1 MKQEKYMSMSIT
13 YIALLEWI
21 TFVTALAYVYFA
33 AQKKLITW
41 LFALISVGL
50 TFYLDVIGKLY
61 IESGLQVF
69 YFAMAIYGWINW
81 KKVEKNDLLI
91 TRWSIQLHLLNIF
104 ASALLALLVGYI
116 FDNYTEQSTPFLD
129 AFTTCFSLVA
139 TFMVVKRVL
148 ENWLYWI
155 FINVGMVV
163 LYMNNGFEILAAQY
177 GIFVVLALYGYWSWN
192 KSFKLQA

>member
-1 MKQEKYMSMSIT
+1 MENWLTST
-13 YIALLEWI
+13 ELLEWI

-33 AQKKLITW
+33 AQKKIVTW

-69 YFAMAIYGWINW
+69 YFAMAIYGWMNW
-81 KKVEKNDLLI
+81 KKAEKNDLPI
-91 TRWSIQLHLLNIF
+91 TRWSVQVHLLNVF
-104 ASALLALLVGYI
+104 GSALLALLVGYL
-116 FDNYTEQSTPFLD
+116 FDNYTEQSTPYLD

-155 FINVGMVV
+155 FINMGMVV
-163 LYMNNGFEILAAQY
+163 LYLNNGYEILALQY
-177 GIFVVLALYGYWSWN
+177 GLFVALAIYGYWSWN
-192 KSFKLQA
+192 KALKQQP

>member
-1 MKQEKYMSMSIT
+1 MSIT

-81 KKVEKNDLLI
+81 KKAASRNLPI
-91 TRWSIQLHLLNIF
+91 IRWSYKVHVINIF
-104 ASALLALLVGYI
+104 GSALLSSAVGYL
-116 FDNYTEQSTPFLD
+116 FDTFTAQSTPYLD
-129 AFTTCFSLVA
+129 AFTTCFSLAA
-139 TFMVVKRVL
+139 TFMVVKRII

-163 LYMNNGFEILAAQY
+163 LYLNNGYEILAAQY

-192 KSFKLQA
+192 KSFKLQE

>member
-1 MKQEKYMSMSIT
+1 MSNWFDST
-13 YIALLEWI
+13 VLLEWI

-33 AQKKLITW
+33 AQKKIVTW

-50 TFYLDVIGKLY
+50 TFYLDIIGKLY

-81 KKVEKNDLLI
+81 KKAVKNDLPI
-91 TRWSIQLHLLNIF
+91 TRWTIQLHLLNVF
-104 ASALLALLVGYI
+104 GSALLALFVGYL
-116 FDNYTEQSTPFLD
+116 FDNYTEQSTPYLD

-155 FINVGMVV
+155 FINMGMVV
-163 LYMNNGFEILAAQY
+163 LYLNNNYKILALQY
-177 GIFVVLALYGYWSWN
+177 GLFVILAIYGYWSWN
-192 KSFKLQA
+192 KALKQQR

>member
-1 MKQEKYMSMSIT
+1 MSIT

-81 KKVEKNDLLI
+81 KKAEKNDLLI

>member
-1 MKQEKYMSMSIT
+1 MSNWFDSTI
-13 YIALLEWI
+13 LLEWI
-21 TFVTALAYVYFA
+21 TFVAALAYVYFA
-33 AQKKLITW
+33 AQKKIVTW
-41 LFALISVGL
+41 VFALISVGL

-81 KKVEKNDLLI
+81 KKAEKNDLPI
-91 TRWSIQLHLLNIF
+91 TRWSIQLHLLNVF
-104 ASALLALLVGYI
+104 ASALLSLLIGYL
-116 FDNYTEQSTPFLD
+116 FDNYTEQSTPYLD

-163 LYMNNGFEILAAQY
+163 LYLNNNYEILALQY
-177 GIFVVLALYGYWSWN
+177 GLFVILAIYGYWSWN
-192 KSFKLQA
+192 KALKLQR

>member
-1 MKQEKYMSMSIT
+1 MSMSIT

-81 KKVEKNDLLI
+81 KKAASRNLPI
-91 TRWSIQLHLLNIF
+91 IRWSYKVHVINIF
-104 ASALLALLVGYI
+104 GSALLSSAVGYL
-116 FDNYTEQSTPFLD
+116 FDTFTAQSTPYLD
-129 AFTTCFSLVA
+129 AFTTCFSLAA
-139 TFMVVKRVL
+139 TFMVVKRII

-163 LYMNNGFEILAAQY
+163 LYLNNGYEILAAQY

-192 KSFKLQA
+192 KSFKLQE

>member
-1 MKQEKYMSMSIT
+1 MSNWFDNT
-13 YIALLEWI
+13 VLLEWI
-21 TFVTALAYVYFA
+21 TFVAALAYVYFA
-33 AQKKLITW
+33 AQKKIVTW
-41 LFALISVGL
+41 VFALISVGL

-81 KKVEKNDLLI
+81 KNAEKNDLPI
-91 TRWSIQLHLLNIF
+91 KRWSIQLHVLNIF
-104 ASALLALLVGYI
+104 ASTLLALLVGYL
-116 FDNYTEQSTPFLD
+116 FDNYTEQSTPYLD

-155 FINVGMVV
+155 FINMGMVV
-163 LYMNNGFEILAAQY
+163 LYLNNDYEILALQY
-177 GIFVVLALYGYWSWN
+177 GLFVILAIYGYWSWN
-192 KSFKLQA
+192 KALKQQR

>member
-1 MKQEKYMSMSIT
+1 MSMSIT
-13 YIALLEWI
+13 HTVLLEWI
-21 TFVTALAYVYFA
+21 TFATALAYVYFA

-69 YFAMAIYGWINW
+69 YFAMGMYGWLNW
-81 KKVEKNDLLI
+81 NKAASIDLPI
-91 TRWSIQLHLLNIF
+91 VRWSYKVHVINIIG
-104 ASALLALLVGYI
+104 SALLSCVVGYL
-116 FDNYTEQSTPFLD
+116 FDTFTAQSTPYLD
-129 AFTTCFSLVA
+129 AFTTCFSLAA

-155 FINVGMVV
+155 FINMGMVV
-163 LYMNNGFEILAAQY
+163 LYLNNGYEILAAQY
-177 GIFVVLALYGYWSWN
+177 GLFVALAIYGYWRWN
-192 KSFKLQA
+192 KTLKQQA

>member
-1 MKQEKYMSMSIT
+1 MSMSIT

-81 KKVEKNDLLI
+81 KKAEKNDLLI

>member
-1 MKQEKYMSMSIT
+1 MSMSIT

-81 KKVEKNDLLI
+81 KKAASCDLPI
-91 TRWSIQLHLLNIF
+91 KRWSYKVHVINIF
-104 ASALLALLVGYI
+104 GSALLSSAVGYL
-116 FDNYTEQSTPFLD
+116 FDTFTAQSTPYLD
-129 AFTTCFSLVA
+129 AFTTCFSLAA
-139 TFMVVKRVL
+139 TFMVVKRII

-163 LYMNNGFEILAAQY
+163 LYLNNGYEILAAQY

-192 KSFKLQA
+192 KSFKLQE

>member
-1 MKQEKYMSMSIT
+1 MSNWFDST
-13 YIALLEWI
+13 VLLEWI
-21 TFVTALAYVYFA
+21 TFVAALAYVYFA
-33 AQKKLITW
+33 AQKKIVTW
-41 LFALISVGL
+41 VFALISVGL

-81 KKVEKNDLLI
+81 KKAEKNDLPI

-104 ASALLALLVGYI
+104 ASALLALLVGYL
-116 FDNYTEQSTPFLD
+116 FDNYTEQSTPYLD

-139 TFMVVKRVL
+139 TFMVVKRVI

-155 FINVGMVV
+155 FINMGMVV
-163 LYMNNGFEILAAQY
+163 LYLNNNYEILALQY
-177 GIFVVLALYGYWSWN
+177 GLFVILAIYGYWSWN
-192 KSFKLQA
+192 KALKQQR

>member
-1 MKQEKYMSMSIT
+1 MSNWFDST
-13 YIALLEWI
+13 VLLECI
-21 TFVTALAYVYFA
+21 TFVAALAYVYFA
-33 AQKKLITW
+33 AQKKIVTW
-41 LFALISVGL
+41 VFALISVGL

-81 KKVEKNDLLI
+81 KKAEKNDLPI
-91 TRWSIQLHLLNIF
+91 TRWSIQLHLLNVF
-104 ASALLALLVGYI
+104 ASTLIALLVGYL
-116 FDNYTEQSTPFLD
+116 FDNYTGQSTPYLD

-155 FINVGMVV
+155 FINMGMVV
-163 LYMNNGFEILAAQY
+163 LYLNNNYEILALQY
-177 GIFVVLALYGYWSWN
+177 GLFVILAIYGYWSWN
-192 KSFKLQA
+192 KALKQQR

>member
-1 MKQEKYMSMSIT
+1 MSNWFDNT
-13 YIALLEWI
+13 VLLESI
-21 TFVTALAYVYFA
+21 IFVAALAYVYFA
-33 AQKKLITW
+33 AQKKIVTW
-41 LFALISVGL
+41 VFALISVGL

-81 KKVEKNDLLI
+81 KKAEKNDLPI
-91 TRWSIQLHLLNIF
+91 TRWSIQLHMLNVF
-104 ASALLALLVGYI
+104 ASTLLALLVGYL
-116 FDNYTEQSTPFLD
+116 FDNYTEQSTPYLD

-155 FINVGMVV
+155 FINMGMVV
-163 LYMNNGFEILAAQY
+163 LYLNNNYEILALQY
-177 GIFVVLALYGYWSWN
+177 GLFVILAIYGYWSWN
-192 KSFKLQA
+192 KALKQQR

>member
-1 MKQEKYMSMSIT
+1 MSNWFDNT
-13 YIALLEWI
+13 VLLEWI
-21 TFVTALAYVYFA
+21 TFVAALAYVYFA
-33 AQKKLITW
+33 AQKKIVTW
-41 LFALISVGL
+41 VFALISVGL

-81 KKVEKNDLLI
+81 KKAEKNDLPI
-91 TRWSIQLHLLNIF
+91 TRWSIQLHLLNVF
-104 ASALLALLVGYI
+104 ASTLIALLVGYL
-116 FDNYTEQSTPFLD
+116 FDNYTEQSTPYLD

-155 FINVGMVV
+155 FINMGMVV
-163 LYMNNGFEILAAQY
+163 LYLNNNYEILALQY
-177 GIFVVLALYGYWSWN
+177 GLFVILAIYGYWSWN
-192 KSFKLQA
+192 KALKQQR

>member
-1 MKQEKYMSMSIT
+1 MVDWLTST
-13 YIALLEWI
+13 VLLEWI

-33 AQKKLITW
+33 AQKKIVTW

-50 TFYLDVIGKLY
+50 TFYLDIIGKLY

-81 KKVEKNDLLI
+81 KKAEKNDLPI

-104 ASALLALLVGYI
+104 ASALLALLVGYL
-116 FDNYTEQSTPFLD
+116 FDNYTEQSTPYLD

-139 TFMVVKRVL
+139 TFMVVKRVI

-163 LYMNNGFEILAAQY
+163 LYLNNNYKILALQY
-177 GIFVVLALYGYWSWN
+177 GLFVILAIYGYWSWN
-192 KSFKLQA
+192 KALKQQR

>member
-1 MKQEKYMSMSIT
+1 MSNWFDNT
-13 YIALLEWI
+13 VLLEWI
-21 TFVTALAYVYFA
+21 TFVAALAYVYFA
-33 AQKKLITW
+33 AQKKIVTW
-41 LFALISVGL
+41 VFALISVGL

-81 KKVEKNDLLI
+81 KKAEKNDLPI

-104 ASALLALLVGYI
+104 ASTFLALLVGYL
-116 FDNYTEQSTPFLD
+116 FDNYTGQSTPYLD

-139 TFMVVKRVL
+139 TFMVVKRVI

-155 FINVGMVV
+155 FINMGMVV
-163 LYMNNGFEILAAQY
+163 LYLNNNYEILALQY
-177 GIFVVLALYGYWSWN
+177 GLFVILAIYGYWSWN
-192 KSFKLQA
+192 KALKQQR